1 MRGRDPFGAPIR
13 KRVFRTRDERG
24 EEMTIR
30 TILMAGVAGT
40 VLAAAPLA
48 VAQQSTPQNQPAT
61 PPASSTMPSSPSTAN
76 APSPNAMQV
85 DKLVGKSV
93 RNNNGEKIGDIEAV
107 YVTPSGQVDSVI
119 VGVGGFLGMGE
130 REVAVK
136 WSDLKVSPDGDT
148 ITSNMTKDSLKALP
162 EYTYKDKSYRGR
174 VFSDTGIYG
183 TDRRADT
190 RTPGGTTTRDNTSTT
205 ADTGRPATTAPGSSS
220 VRDNTPA
227 TAPNTR
233 TDRPVVGSP
242 ADRTAPA
249 DRPARS
255 AATTKG
261 FTKTGEMSADALI
274 GATVK
279 NKAGETVGEIKD
291 LHLNKDG
298 SIKAAVV
305 GVGGFL
311 GMGERNV
318 LIPWNQIQTARE
330 NDADLVVRTEAS
342 KDSLKAMPEYEM

>member
-1 MRGRDPFGAPIR
+1 MRGRDPFAVPIR
-13 KRVFRTRDERG
+13 KLVFRTRDERG

-48 VAQQSTPQNQPAT
+48 FAQQSTPQNQPAT

-76 APSPNAMQV
+76 APSPSAVQV

-93 RNNNGEKIGDIEAV
+93 RNANGEKIGDIEAV

-119 VGVGGFLGMGE
+119 IGVGGFLGMGE
-130 REVAVK
+130 KEVAVK
-136 WSDLKVSPDGDT
+136 WSDLKVNAEGDV
-148 ITSNMTKDSLKALP
+148 ITSTMTKDSLKALP
-162 EYTYKDKSYRGR
+162 EYTYKDKTYRGR

-183 TDRRADT
+183 TDRRADNTPAT
-190 RTPGGTTTRDNTSTT
+190 RTGDTTRT
-205 ADTGRPATTAPGSSS
+205 PGSSS
-220 VRDNTPA
+220 VRDTTPA
-227 TAPNTR
+227 TPPAATAPTR
-233 TDRPVVGSP
+233 TDRPIVGSAP

-249 DRPARS
+249 DRPART
-255 AATTKG
+255 AATVKG

-274 GATVK
+274 GANVK
-279 NKAGETVGEIKD
+279 NKAGETIGEIKD

-318 LIPWNQIQTARE
+318 LIPWSQIQTARE

-342 KDSLKAMPEYEM
+342 KDSLKAMPEYQM